1 MIRVGGMALI
11 AVVLGIQFVPLERT
25 NPPVRTT
32 IDPPDEVDRIL
43 RQACWD
49 CHSNETEWPWYAHVA
64 PVSWLVTGDV
74 QEARGEMNLTDWP
87 ADDLEE
93 VQDLVEEI
101 GEEIEED
108 EMPLKR
114 YRWLHSEGR
123 LSPEE
128 RQVLIDWSQSG
139 GGADGRD
146 EAAGGQDETG

>member
-1 MIRVGGMALI
+1 MKVGGMVLVA
-11 AVVLGIQFVPLERT
+11 AVVGIQFVPVDRT

-32 IDPPDEVDRIL
+32 IEAPDDVERIL

-74 QEARGEMNLTDWP
+74 QEARGEMNLTEWP
-87 ADDLEE
+87 ADDPEE

-101 GEEIEED
+101 GEEVEED
-108 EMPLKR
+108 GMPLKS
-114 YRWLHSEGR
+114 YRWMHSEGR

-128 RQVLIDWSQSG
+128 KRVLIDWSQSRV
-139 GGADGRD
+139 GADEPS
-146 EAAGGQDETG
+146 EAEGGPDETG